1 MIRAGYTRVSSLISE
16 LTQYNNINKQILMEK
31 AKLGTFVHNKIN
43 EILEINKCT
52 DSHLISED
60 AITNITQEIDASNL
74 HIDTQYYLDG
84 FVQLCREKTIL
95 NKDHLSVEKR
105 YYNDQYMI
113 SGQVDLLTEYN
124 NKIILIDWKTTSI
137 FHELAASVQMYL
149 YKMLVEENEM
159 INVDACYI
167 VQLTNY
173 GSFNIHKIDHE
184 KHIDIAVKILT
195 KHAMSL

>member
-95 NKDHLSVEKR
+95 SKDHLSLEKR

-113 SGQVDLLTEYN
+113 SGQIDLLTEYN